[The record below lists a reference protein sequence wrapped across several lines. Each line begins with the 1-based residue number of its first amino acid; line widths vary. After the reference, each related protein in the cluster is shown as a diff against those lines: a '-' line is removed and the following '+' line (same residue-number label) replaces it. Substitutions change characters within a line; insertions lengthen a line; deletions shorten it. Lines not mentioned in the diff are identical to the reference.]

1 MMKQNDLLIYRSL
14 TVFGRRFFFLLVTF
28 LLISTRIAA
37 GVLVAPT
44 VVFMSDKNRTGRI
57 NVQNPTDK
65 PIEVTISFGFG
76 LPESDS
82 LGNVKVIIEDS
93 NVVDPRSA
101 LDWVRAFPRKV
112 LIPPNGE
119 QVVRLV
125 ARPPKNLPE
134 GEYWARIIV
143 RSQQGQTV
151 IPSSE
156 EGDGITTTLNMI
168 IRTAIMLKYRNGEM
182 NAQLEVID
190 IKTSRDETK
199 MRVLVNMANRGN
211 ASYLGRISVRVLDAE
226 KRQVAVAGTDLAVYR
241 NLRRKLEM
249 PYVPGEYTLPYEIE
263 IKISSDGRTD
273 IAREFMVFGNEI
285 NRVVYLD

>member
-1 MMKQNDLLIYRSL
+1 MRRSNYLLPGNQA
-14 TVFGRRFFFLLVTF
+14 FWGREFFCLLVVII
-28 LLISTRIAA
+28 LISTKLSA

-82 LGNVKVIIEDS
+82 LGNVRVVIKDS

-112 LIPPNGE
+112 LVPPNGE

-125 ARPPKNLPE
+125 ARPPQNLPE

-143 RSQQGQTV
+143 RSQQGQTT
-151 IPSSE
+151 IPTAGES
-156 EGDGITTTLNMI
+156 DGITTTLNMI
-168 IRTAIMLKYRNGEM
+168 IKTAIMLKYRNGQM
-182 NAQLEVID
+182 NAELEVTNIQ
-190 IKTSRDETK
+190 TSRDDK
-199 MRVLVNMANRGN
+199 KLRVIVDMANHGN
-211 ASYLGRISVRVLDAE
+211 ASYLGRITCRVLDAD
-226 KRQVAVAGTDLAVYR
+226 KKQVALAGTDLAVYR
-241 NLRRKLEM
+241 NLKRKLEM
-249 PYVPGEYTLPYEIE
+249 PYVPGEHPMPFE
-263 IKISSDGRTD
+263 IKIKITSEGRTD
-273 IAREFMVFGNEI
+273 IARENMVFGNEI

>member
-1 MMKQNDLLIYRSL
+1 MRLNNCLIPGNQS
-14 TVFGRRFFFLLVTF
+14 VFGRGIFCLLVLL
-28 LLISTRIAA
+28 LLISTKISA

-44 VVFMSDKNRTGRI
+44 VVFMSDKNRTGRL

-82 LGNVKVIIEDS
+82 LGNVRVVIEDS

-112 LIPPNGE
+112 LVPPSGE

-125 ARPPKNLPE
+125 ARPPKGLPE

-143 RSQQGQTV
+143 RSQQGQTT
-151 IPSSE
+151 IPTAG

-168 IRTAIMLKYRNGEM
+168 IQTAIMLKYRNGIM
-182 NAQLEVID
+182 NAELEVTD
-190 IKTSRDETK
+190 IQTSRNETK
-199 MRVLVNMANRGN
+199 LKIVVAMANRGN
-211 ASYLGRISVRVLDAE
+211 ASYLGRLTCRVLDAD
-226 KRQVAVAGTDLAVYR
+226 KRQVAIAGTDLAVYR
-241 NLRRKLEM
+241 NLKRKLEI
-249 PYVPGEYTLPYEIE
+249 PYVPGEYKMPFEIE
-263 IKISSDGRTD
+263 VKISSEGRRD